1 MARVR
6 GLDRFKKR
14 MANIRQLTPREVTA
28 ALYAA
33 GQAIEID
40 AEHSITDGS
49 ISGKGHIPSN
59 PGEPPNAD
67 TRLLDSSIETVLVD
81 GPEGGKVNVESNAP
95 YAAHLEFGTSKMA
108 ERPYMRPAAER
119 QRKKASEL
127 VAAAMRGVV
136 RRSR

>member
-1 MARVR
+1 MARVT
-6 GLDRFKKR
+6 GDGRFKDR
-14 MANIRQLTPREVTA
+14 LGNIAKLTPKEATA

-49 ISGKGHIPSN
+49 ISGKGHVPSL

-81 GPEGGKVNVESNAP
+81 GPEGGRVNVESNAP

-108 ERPYMRPAAER
+108 ERPYMRPAVER
-119 QRKKASEL
+119 NRDKVTKL
-127 VAAAMRGVV
+127 VAAATANVV
-136 RRSR
+136 RRKS